1 MSVCPTVCLSVGLF
15 VRPFVCLSAS
25 VRQWVYSHVFVCLV
39 RGKKSASVTMYVDGS
54 VVVVVVVVVVRQ
66 CLTPSCLQR
75 ATGGDRDPKGW
86 GKREV
91 MPNATLSAPER
102 LLH

>member
-1 MSVCPTVCLSVGLF
+1 M
-15 VRPFVCLSAS
+15 
-25 VRQWVYSHVFVCLV
+25 YSHVFVCLV
-39 RGKKSASVTMYVDGS
+39 RGEKSASVTMYVDGS
-54 VVVVVVVVVVRQ
+54 VVVVVVVVRQ

-75 ATGGDRDPKGW
+75 GPGGDRDPKRW

-91 MPNATLSAPER
+91 IPNATLSPPER